1 MQERDINGSTIKW
14 GQVSTFGI
22 FSTYYIIKLS
32 LINEKLKRGDKS
44 ENKRLVD

>member
-1 MQERDINGSTIKW
+1 VYNSANNKSKRTQS
-14 GQVSTFGI
+14 STFGI

-44 ENKRLVD
+44 EKKRFVN